1 MSVKVC
7 ERIFHYRDCNVDSG
21 RRNRIYYSWLKRDA
35 FSSVFQ
41 SSGITKKTQ
50 RTLLTG
56 SVLYVISR
64 VYVIVNA
71 LFNARGII
79 LRDFNCIIM
88 LLVLCFIANFS
99 IILGI
104 VEI

>member
-1 MSVKVC
+1 M
-7 ERIFHYRDCNVDSG
+7 RFRQ
-21 RRNRIYYSWLKRDA
+21 YSKAQGLP
-35 FSSVFQ
+35 
-41 SSGITKKTQ
+41 KKTQ

-56 SVLYVISR
+56 SVLYGISR